1 MFGTI
6 FILPE
11 DVTGQRLVSLASPR
25 LTLLLPER
33 VYIYS
38 IYFNLHILLP
48 SLKRLLHLSFN
59 THTTMFP

>member
-25 LTLLLPER
+25 LTLLFPER

-48 SLKRLLHLSFN
+48 
-59 THTTMFP
+59 P